1 MEFSAVE
8 RALEEAAQRGVFPGA
23 VLRVSRRGELL
34 LEHAV
39 GRRSI
44 EPERGPMTADVVFDL
59 SSLTKPLATTLAV
72 LLLVKEK
79 RLAIDDRVTRFFHN
93 FGVHGKTHVT
103 FRQLLTHSSGLAA
116 YRPFFKEIA
125 TLQRRGRPNFVA
137 SRDAKEW
144 VFEQIHREKLE
155 FAPGSKAVYSDLGFM
170 LLGQLVETVSGRT
183 LDRFCHARIFAPL
196 GLRATSFI
204 DLSQMHQKRVE
215 PIADM
220 IAPTT
225 RCSWR
230 KRVLCGEVE
239 DENAFAM
246 GGVAGHAGLFSTAR
260 DIDVLCDH
268 LKSIGDGANGLLPKE
283 LIEPMWTLDTS
294 VPGSTRTLGWDTPSP
309 ERSAAGS
316 RMSRRTVGHLGFT
329 GTSLWL
335 DLERG
340 ISVILLTN
348 RVHPSRD
355 NDKLA
360 EFRPK
365 VHDLV
370 MEAVG

>member
-1 MEFSAVE
+1 MDFSAVE
-8 RALEEAAQRGVFPGA
+8 RALEEAAQRGVFPGG

-34 LEHAV
+34 LEHAA
-39 GRRSI
+39 GRRSL
-44 EPERGPMTADVVFDL
+44 EPERGAMAADVVFDL

-103 FRQLLTHSSGLAA
+103 FRHLLAHSSGLAA
-116 YRPFFKEIA
+116 YRPFYKEIA
-125 TLQRRGRPNFVA
+125 ALQRRGRPNFVG

-155 FAPGSKAVYSDLGFM
+155 SPPGTKAVYSDLGFM

-196 GLRATSFI
+196 GLRATSFV
-204 DLSQMHQKRVE
+204 DLSQMHAKRIE

-220 IAPTT
+220 IAPTQ
-225 RCSWR
+225 RCPWR
-230 KRVLCGEVE
+230 KRVLCGEVD

-268 LKSIGDGANGLLPKE
+268 LKGIAAGGAGILTKQLVDE
-283 LIEPMWTLDTS
+283 MWTVDAS
-294 VPGSTRTLGWDTPSP
+294 VPGSTRTLGWDSP
-309 ERSAAGS
+309 APQRSTAGT
-316 RMSRRTVGHLGFT
+316 RMSPHTVGHLGFT
-329 GTSLWL
+329 GTSVWL

-340 ISVILLTN
+340 VSVILLTN

-360 EFRPK
+360 EFRPRI
-365 VHDLV
+365 HDLV
-370 MEAVG
+370 MEAVA